1 MSQVSIFRS
10 QKPIC
15 WERYFDT
22 RQMLLMIQ
30 KNSFVFLLY
39 DIVCFQVIFIL
50 LVFNVFIASLSTNM
64 SRKRCSRRVENNCL
78 FQHSFIIF
86 FEISFGH
93 NQMHSKQEK
102 VERID
107 KTLDFFEKFFII
119 FFLYFEYVWYYD
131 EAKNNKLWSLNYN
144 QLLEYSNS
152 VFILKIF
159 RIFSYSYWVIKM

>member
-64 SRKRCSRRVENNCL
+64 SWKRCSRRVENNCL

-107 KTLDFFEKFFII
+107 KTLDFFIKNSSSSSFCISSLFDIMTKQKLI
-119 FFLYFEYVWYYD
+119 NFEVWITI
-131 EAKNNKLWSLNYN
+131 N
-144 QLLEYSNS
+144 
-152 VFILKIF
+152 V
-159 RIFSYSYWVIKM
+159 